1 VSGGRAGADGPDV
14 RAQSH
19 VVGVALLLGITVIAM
34 GALTASTGV
43 VVEQNAAAA
52 DAGRV
57 ASDLEASLQPVAAT
71 GRHHGRVSFARGE
84 LRTVERDLRLLNATG
99 TVRQVAVGGL
109 VFESGSRRVG
119 YVAGAVVRGRPGN
132 AWFHAPPPLTL
143 GPDVAIVGAAR
154 VNASGTSVAGRGG
167 VSVPL
172 TTRVRHERTALPPGR
187 YRLAVETRTPDA
199 WRRYFERRGANTT
212 VREFDDDGV
221 PSVVADLGSVEDA
234 YLVVHD
240 LGLEVGR
247 GA

>member
-99 TVRQVAVGGL
+99 TVRQVAEL
-109 VFESGSRRVG
+109 VFEV
-119 YVAGAVVRGRPGN
+119 
-132 AWFHAPPPLTL
+132 
-143 GPDVAIVGAAR
+143 
-154 VNASGTSVAGRGG
+154 
-167 VSVPL
+167 
-172 TTRVRHERTALPPGR
+172 
-187 YRLAVETRTPDA
+187 
-199 WRRYFERRGANTT
+199 
-212 VREFDDDGV
+212 
-221 PSVVADLGSVEDA
+221 
-234 YLVVHD
+234 
-240 LGLEVGR
+240 GLEVVPVLEIVDRRSGFGIAWQVQFSTR
-247 GA
+247 YYVFPFGVAA